1 MPALQPATIPAA
13 VRVEMKV
20 LRFMASENI
29 TTLRRLLIF
38 FQMYFFRSKKVN
50 RGTVS

>member
-1 MPALQPATIPAA
+1 MPGLQVATIPAA
-13 VRVEMKV
+13 VTLEMNV

-38 FQMYFFRSKKVN
+38 FRMYFLDPKK
-50 RGTVS
+50 